1 MLPLFIEPPSWERS
15 ERRHL
20 NPQGRTQQQGHRS
33 TRCTADPKGGVGG
46 YTLSLSVWLY
56 VCLFVPLSS
65 SPFLILS
72 ISPFLPP
79 FSSLHLSF
87 FLPSSLILPPPEPLF
102 FPLLSVHLFST
113 PNTLRI
119 FAFRMIHDDKAAVR
133 TSSSRRKKL
142 DNFAA
147 GGVYNSVIILRW
159 KIPSTY
165 RPSFFLL
172 RFPLFLPGSK

>member
-15 ERRHL
+15 VKRHL

-72 ISPFLPP
+72 ISPFL
-79 FSSLHLSF
+79 HLFLSPSF
-87 FLPSSLILPPPEPLF
+87 FLPSPLV
-102 FPLLSVHLFST
+102 L
-113 PNTLRI
+113 
-119 FAFRMIHDDKAAVR
+119 
-133 TSSSRRKKL
+133 
-142 DNFAA
+142 
-147 GGVYNSVIILRW
+147 
-159 KIPSTY
+159 
-165 RPSFFLL
+165 PSFIPHPTTSGATFLSPPFRPFIL
-172 RFPLFLPGSK
+172 DSKHSPNFRIPYDTRWQSCCPHKFLAAEKVGQFRCRRRL